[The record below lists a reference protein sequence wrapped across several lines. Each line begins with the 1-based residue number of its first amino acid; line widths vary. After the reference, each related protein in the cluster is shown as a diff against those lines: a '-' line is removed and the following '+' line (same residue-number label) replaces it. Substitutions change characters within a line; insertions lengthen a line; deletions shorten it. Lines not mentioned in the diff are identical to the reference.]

1 MDNIIREAE
10 GKFGQEEYNLLE
22 EKEKVLSANILQTM
36 EDKEN
41 LDKEVAV
48 LK

>member
-10 GKFGQEEYNLLE
+10 GKFGEEEYNLLE
-22 EKEKVLSANILQTM
+22 EKEKDLSTKILKTL